1 MHDHYWRN
9 DMGLMDDMK
18 DKAEAHADE
27 AKGDNLKDTAGDL
40 KDSATG
46 KAGAAAGEEKE
57 SLLDKAKDAV
67 GGLKAKLDKDGD
79 GDIDALDKVKDVAG
93 GLVNKAKGLFGKDK
107 G

>member
-18 DKAEAHADE
+18 DQADE
-27 AKGDNLKDTAGDL
+27 AKGDKLKDTAGDL

-46 KAGAAAGEEKE
+46 KAGEEKE
-57 SLLDKAKDAV
+57 SLLDKAKEAV

-93 GLVNKAKGLFGKDK
+93 GLVDKAKGLFGKDK